1 MKDFLPYVVFGLTI
15 GSVYGLAAMGLVLT
29 YKTSG
34 LFNFGHGAVGAA
46 AAYVFFELRQ
56 RQGVPWPLAAILAVL
71 VFGALLGLLLERL
84 AQALAPT
91 STTYKIVGTIALLLL
106 IRGLAILIYGP
117 QFQIFK
123 PFLPQETAFTLTG
136 VMVTYENVIIFLL
149 GLVAAV
155 LLYLLF
161 NGSRTGTAMR
171 AVVDDAALLD
181 LTGQAPAAVRR
192 RAWLIGSCF
201 AAASGVLFASQQ
213 QQLDATLLSL
223 LVVQAFGAAAIGRFT
238 NLPMAYVGGLGVG
251 LFQQLASKQLSSV
264 QALQGLDYNIP
275 FVVLF
280 VVLLVVPKRKLV
292 DLGQTARV
300 VAPAQVA
307 LSKLVRSSTAGVA
320 LVMALVVPL
329 VVGTK
334 LPLWSNAVSQVG
346 IFLALGLLVRTSGQI
361 SLCHIGLAAVGA
373 AGFGHALESGLP
385 WGLAVLVGGAVAIP
399 VGAIIAIP
407 AIRLSGLYLALATLG
422 FGVLLSQFFYV
433 KSFMFGLSD
442 LHTARPHVAGLETDK
457 GYYYLLLGFAVVG
470 MVAVRVV
477 ERSRLG
483 RLLQGMGDS
492 PTAMVMMGAD
502 INVTKVIVFC
512 LSAFIAGI
520 SGALFAGQFG
530 SVSGDSFNYVQSLVV
545 LAVLIT
551 AGRSTLVA
559 SVVGPIL
566 LFVLP
571 GYLNSPTASEVLQ
584 VLFGAAA
591 LLVAIFST
599 GAVGGSWRH
608 RAEAAGWRLSNGTTA
623 ARTERLRALSVASF
637 PIG

>member
-1 MKDFLPYVVFGLTI
+1 
-15 GSVYGLAAMGLVLT
+15 
-29 YKTSG
+29 
-34 LFNFGHGAVGAA
+34 
-46 AAYVFFELRQ
+46 
-56 RQGVPWPLAAILAVL
+56 
-71 VFGALLGLLLERL
+71 
-84 AQALAPT
+84 
-91 STTYKIVGTIALLLL
+91 
-106 IRGLAILIYGP
+106 
-117 QFQIFK
+117 
-123 PFLPQETAFTLTG
+123 
-136 VMVTYENVIIFLL
+136 
-149 GLVAAV
+149 V

-161 NGSRTGTAMR
+161 NGSRMGTAMR

-251 LFQQLASKQLSSV
+251 LFQQLASKELSSV
-264 QALQGLDYNIP
+264 ASLQGLDYNIP

-280 VVLLVVPKRKLV
+280 AVLLIVPKRKLV
-292 DLGQTARV
+292 DLGQSARV
-300 VAPAQVA
+300 VLPAQVA
-307 LSKLVRSSTAGVA
+307 LPRLVRGASAVAGLAV
-320 LVMALVVPL
+320 ALVVPFAA
-329 VVGTK
+329 GTK

-373 AGFGHALESGLP
+373 AGFGHALQSGLP
-385 WGLAVLVGGAVAIP
+385 WGVAVLVGGAVTIP
-399 VGAIIAIP
+399 VGAVIAIP

-433 KSFMFGLSD
+433 KSFMFGLAD
-442 LHTARPHVAGLETDK
+442 LHTSRPHVAGLATDR
-457 GYYYLLLGFAVVG
+457 GYYYLLLACAVLG

-483 RLLQGMGDS
+483 RLLKGMGDS

-559 SVVGPIL
+559 SVVGPVL
-566 LFVLP
+566 LLVLP
-571 GYLNSPTASEVLQ
+571 GYLDSPTASEVLQ
-584 VLFGAAA
+584 VLFGASA
-591 LLVAIFST
+591 LLVAVFST
-599 GAVGGSWRH
+599 GALSGSWRH
-608 RAEAAGWRLSNGTTA
+608 RADAAASRLRNSTTA
-623 ARTERLRALSVASF
+623 VRTERLRAASGTSVTSMTSGTPATSL

>member
-1 MKDFLPYVVFGLTI
+1 MKDFLPYIVFGLTI

-46 AAYVFFELRQ
+46 AAYAFFELRQ
-56 RQGVPWPLAAILAVL
+56 RQGLPWPVAAIIAVL

-84 AQALAPT
+84 AQALAPA

-106 IRGLAILIYGP
+106 IRGLAILIYGA
-117 QFQIFK
+117 QFQIFQ
-123 PFLPQETAFTLTG
+123 PFLPQQTAFTVSG
-136 VMVTYENVIIFLL
+136 VTVSYEKVIIFLL
-149 GLVAAV
+149 GLVASV

-161 NGSRTGTAMR
+161 NGSRIGTAMR
-171 AVVDDAALLD
+171 AVVDDSTLLD

-238 NLPMAYVGGLGVG
+238 NLPMAYLGGLGVG
-251 LFQQLASKQLSSV
+251 LLQQLASKQLSSV

-280 VVLLVVPKRKLV
+280 AVLLLVPKRKLV
-292 DLGQTARV
+292 DLGHTARV
-300 VAPAQVA
+300 VAPAQLA
-307 LSKLVRSSTAGVA
+307 LSKLVRSSSAGAA
-320 LVMALVVPL
+320 LALALMIPL
-329 VVGTK
+329 LVGTK
-334 LPLWSNAVSQVG
+334 LPLWNNALSQVG

-373 AGFGHALESGLP
+373 SGFGHSLEQGVP
-385 WGLAVLVGGAVAIP
+385 WGLAVLVAGAVAIP

-422 FGVLLSQFFYV
+422 FGVLLSQFFYT
-433 KSFMFGLSD
+433 KSFMFGVSD
-442 LHTARPHVAGLETDK
+442 LHTARPHVAGLQTDK
-457 GYYYLLLGFAVVG
+457 GYYYVLLIFAVLG
-470 MVAVRVV
+470 MAGVRIV

-545 LAVLIT
+545 LAVLVT

-559 SVVGPIL
+559 SVLGPIL

-571 GYLNSPTASEVLQ
+571 GYLGSATAAEVLQ
-584 VLFGAAA
+584 VVFGAAA
-591 LLVAIFST
+591 LLVAISST
-599 GAVGGSWRH
+599 GALGSSWPH
-608 RAEAAGWRLSNGTTA
+608 RAEESRWRNATTTTA
-623 ARTERLRALSVASF
+623 VRSERRRAVSATSL

>member
-1 MKDFLPYVVFGLTI
+1 MNDFLPYVVFGLTI

-46 AAYVFFELRQ
+46 AAYAFFELRQ
-56 RQGVPWPLAAILAVL
+56 HQGLPWPLAAILAVL

-84 AQALAPT
+84 AQALAPA

-106 IRGLAILIYGP
+106 IRGVAILIYGP
-117 QFQIFK
+117 QFQIFQ
-123 PFLPQETAFTLTG
+123 PFLPQQTAFTLTG
-136 VMVTYENVIIFLL
+136 VTVTYEKVIIFAL

-155 LLYLLF
+155 LLYWLF
-161 NGSRTGTAMR
+161 NGSRIGTAMR
-171 AVVDDAALLD
+171 AVVDDSTLLD

-201 AAASGVLFASQQ
+201 AGASGVLFASQQ

-251 LFQQLASKQLSSV
+251 LLQQLASKQLSSV
-264 QALQGLDYNIP
+264 QSLQGLDYNLP

-292 DLGQTARV
+292 DLGQTARI

-307 LSKLVRSSTAGVA
+307 LSRLVRSSTAIATLAVA
-320 LVMALVVPL
+320 LVIPVVA
-329 VVGTK
+329 GTK
-334 LPLWSNAVSQVG
+334 LPLWSNALSQVG
-346 IFLALGLLVRTSGQI
+346 VFLALGLLVRTSGQI

-373 AGFGHALESGLP
+373 AGFGHALQSGVP
-385 WGLAVLVGGAVAIP
+385 WGLAVLIGGAVSIP
-399 VGAIIAIP
+399 VGAVIAIP

-422 FGVLLSQFFYV
+422 FGVLLSQFFYT

-457 GYYYLLLGFAVVG
+457 GYYYLLLAFAVVG
-470 MVAVRVV
+470 MATVRVV
-477 ERSRLG
+477 ERARLG

-492 PTAMVMMGAD
+492 STAMVMMGAD
-502 INVTKVIVFC
+502 VNVTKVIVFC

-520 SGALFAGQFG
+520 SGGLFAGQFG

-545 LAVLIT
+545 LAVLVT

-559 SVVGPIL
+559 SVVGPL
-566 LFVLP
+566 MLFVLP
-571 GYLNSPTASEVLQ
+571 GYLGSATAAEVLQ
-584 VLFGAAA
+584 VLFGGAA
-591 LLVAIFST
+591 LLVAIAST
-599 GAVGGSWRH
+599 GAVGGSWRN
-608 RAEAAGWRLSNGTTA
+608 RAEASLWRGRTTTTA
-623 ARTERLRALSVASF
+623 VRTERLRVLSL

>member
-1 MKDFLPYVVFGLTI
+1 MSDFLPYIVFGLTI

-56 RQGVPWPLAAILAVL
+56 RQGIPWPVAALLAVL
-71 VFGALLGLLLERL
+71 VFGALVGLLLERL
-84 AQALAPT
+84 AQALAPA

-106 IRGLAILIYGP
+106 IRGLAIVIYGP
-117 QFQIFK
+117 QFQIFE
-123 PFLPQETAFTLTG
+123 PFLPQQSAFTVSG
-136 VMVTYENVIIFLL
+136 VTVSYEKLIIFLL
-149 GLVAAV
+149 GLISCV

-161 NGSRTGTAMR
+161 RGSRTGTAMR
-171 AVVDDAALLD
+171 AVVDDATLLD
-181 LTGQAPAAVRR
+181 LTGQAPASVRR

-238 NLPMAYVGGLGVG
+238 SLPMAYLGGLGVG
-251 LFQQLASKQLSSV
+251 LLQQLASKQLSSV

-280 VVLLVVPKRKLV
+280 AVLLLVPKRKLV
-292 DLGQTARV
+292 DLGQNARI
-300 VAPAQVA
+300 VAPSRAQLSGAVQKSGSLAVLA
-307 LSKLVRSSTAGVA
+307 L
-320 LVMALVVPL
+320 ALVVPL
-329 VVGTK
+329 VVGSK
-334 LPLWSNAVSQVG
+334 LPLWNNALSQVG

-373 AGFGHALESGLP
+373 AGFGHSLEGGLP
-385 WGLAVLVGGAVAIP
+385 WGLALLVGGAVAIP
-399 VGAIIAIP
+399 VGAVIAVP

-422 FGVLLSQFFYV
+422 FGVLLSQFFYT
-433 KSFMFGLSD
+433 KSFMFGVSD
-442 LHTARPHVAGLETDK
+442 LETARPGIAALQDDR
-457 GYYYLLLGFAVVG
+457 GYYYLLLAFAVLG
-470 MVAVRVV
+470 MVAVRIV

-492 PTAMVMMGAD
+492 PTAMVMLGAD

-520 SGALFAGQFG
+520 SGGLFAGQFG
-530 SVSGDSFNYVQSLVV
+530 SVSGGSFNFVQSLVV
-545 LAVLIT
+545 LAVLVT
-551 AGRSTLVA
+551 AGRSTLFA
-559 SVVGPIL
+559 SVLGPVL

-571 GYLNSPTASEVLQ
+571 GYLGSPKAGDVLQ
-584 VLFGAAA
+584 VVFGAAA
-591 LLVAIFST
+591 LLAAVSST
-599 GAVGGSWRH
+599 GALSISRPRGAGS
-608 RAEAAGWRLSNGTTA
+608 LSRSAITTTA
-623 ARTERLRALSVASF
+623 ARSERRRTPSAAPLSV
-637 PIG
+637 I